1 MHHCVCFSEQEGNDA
16 VTCREKTRERVSE
29 SERGEWN
36 FFNAAKKKKTKN
48 KEDGRLLL
56 TLFFHSWLSWKIDTK
71 KRHTQD
77 LYRFLRTHTHARAYT
92 HARTHINTEKGEGNS
107 SNCPHSELE
116 VSLRPPWLFVW
127 FIQRFSFR
135 DLLRNKPL
143 SSPLNHSAQHSLQP
157 YQLLPH

>member
-1 MHHCVCFSEQEGNDA
+1 MYVFQNRREMMQWHVERKREREWVRVREGNE
-16 VTCREKTRERVSE
+16 TSSMLQKTKQ
-29 SERGEWN
+29 N
-36 FFNAAKKKKTKN
+36 TKN

-77 LYRFLRTHTHARAYT
+77 LYRFLRTHTHT
-92 HARTHINTEKGEGNS
+92 HMHTPTRTHINTEKGEGNS

-143 SSPLNHSAQHSLQP
+143 SSPLNHSAQRSLQP